1 MCFTQPNDTVWVR
14 ATTLSLSPSSP
25 TRYRWL
31 FLVNPNYYGFS
42 AMVRVLI
49 EDLDLGCAY
58 DSPIECYPSSGAY
71 ILTFFDLHA
80 VNPYLHVV
88 VS

>member
-1 MCFTQPNDTVWVR
+1 
-14 ATTLSLSPSSP
+14 
-25 TRYRWL
+25 
-31 FLVNPNYYGFS
+31 
-42 AMVRVLI
+42 MVRVLI

-71 ILTFFDLHA
+71 ILTFFDLHTA
-80 VNPYLHVV
+80 NPYLHVV

>member
-1 MCFTQPNDTVWVR
+1 
-14 ATTLSLSPSSP
+14 
-25 TRYRWL
+25 
-31 FLVNPNYYGFS
+31 
-42 AMVRVLI
+42 MVRVLI

-80 VNPYLHVV
+80 TNPYLHVV
-88 VS
+88 VSRTVDDLGCGYIYIHVAV